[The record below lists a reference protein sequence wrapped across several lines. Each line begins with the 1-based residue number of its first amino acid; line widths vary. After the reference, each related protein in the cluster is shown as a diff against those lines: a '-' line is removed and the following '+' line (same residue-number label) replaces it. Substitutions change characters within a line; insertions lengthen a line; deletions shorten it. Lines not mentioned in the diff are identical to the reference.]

1 MQKRPVIPAHQIA
14 SNIQFYSM
22 NDIDISENTI
32 DSILNLGKLLLQF
45 GRVHRIT
52 YHEDGVTPESD
63 TDHTVMLS
71 IIACAY
77 AAKVDSKLDIG
88 KIAQFCLIHDLVE
101 VYAQDTPTLRILTET
116 EKQEKRN
123 RETFAYERIKK
134 EFGEEFPWLIDTMYA
149 YETLQTPEAR
159 FVKVID
165 KIMPKITHIL
175 NNGIT
180 VHQQKQGEHLVEIH
194 KQQLQDMLASY
205 AHDQPEAVSL
215 WKKLTERLHHTNTN
229 K

>member
-149 YETLQTPEAR
+149 YETLSTSEAR

-175 NNGIT
+175 NNGVT